1 MTKKEKGRLWDGR
14 SRPATDKYKEN
25 FIFKEKTLSEQLQ
38 EGFEKERMGL
48 PKKLTEQQMKFAYEL
63 VTNEGRKT
71 ATECAVDA
79 GFAKDSARQY
89 ASKLQNPKLYPLVVK
104 YIGELREEWQKKYE
118 VTYEKHIA
126 ELGQIRKEALK
137 KGAWSAAVNA
147 EVARGKAAG
156 LYIEQKIIRTG
167 KLEDLTTEELESR
180 MKKIIDDYS
189 PILEDVPFEE
199 RKDKV
204 KSKQES
210 QKDSLHLSD
219 ASDGKTFLSKIIHHH
234 LHNAN
239 VQTLCLFL

>member
-1 MTKKEKGRLWDGR
+1 MVNPEYPTTITESVGTRYLTKRK
-14 SRPATDKYKEN
+14 
-25 FIFKEKTLSEQLQ
+25 
-38 EGFEKERMGL
+38 MGL
-48 PKKLTEQQMKFAYEL
+48 PKTLTEKQIKFANLL
-63 VTNEGRKT
+63 VCDEGRKT
-71 ATECAVDA
+71 ATQCAIEA
-79 GFAKDSARQY
+79 GYAKDSARQY
-89 ASKLQNPKLYPLVVK
+89 ASILQNPKFYPLVVK

-126 ELGQIRKEALK
+126 ELGQIRKDALK

-199 RKDKV
+199 IKDKV
-204 KSKQES
+204 KDKQES
-210 QKDSLHLSD
+210 
-219 ASDGKTFLSKIIHHH
+219 
-234 LHNAN
+234 N
-239 VQTLCLFL
+239 

>member
-1 MTKKEKGRLWDGR
+1 
-14 SRPATDKYKEN
+14 
-25 FIFKEKTLSEQLQ
+25 
-38 EGFEKERMGL
+38 MGL
-48 PKKLTEQQMKFAYEL
+48 PKKLTEKQMKFAHEV

-79 GFAKDSARQY
+79 GFEPEFARQY

-118 VTYEKHIA
+118 VTYDRHIS
-126 ELGQIRKEALK
+126 ELGKIRAEALK

-180 MKKIIDDYS
+180 MKQIIDDYS

-199 RKDKV
+199 IKETVMQSKKKPMKPQQSYESSSESSLSSSRK
-204 KSKQES
+204 KSGKQ
-210 QKDSLHLSD
+210 
-219 ASDGKTFLSKIIHHH
+219 
-234 LHNAN
+234 N
-239 VQTLCLFL
+239 VH